1 MQGVRVPMLCLLDGL
16 SLPGWMQT
24 ARTVAMAQPECAI
37 AIAGGFSPRARR
49 DQATLTHT
57 DSSGWARVLA
67 PRGSP
72 LSPGNTVLVA
82 ERWS

>member
-1 MQGVRVPMLCLLDGL
+1 MQGVRVPMQYLLDGL
-16 SLPGWMQT
+16 ALPGCMQT
-24 ARTVAMAQPECAI
+24 ARTVAVAQPEGAV

-49 DQATLTHT
+49 DEARLTHT

-67 PRGSP
+67 PPGSP